1 MEIVSLQ
8 YTEDIAAINYQSPP
22 PPNSLIQTS
31 FEYKPIVY
39 RLDLDETRQNI
50 RFNFLFIKKIKIHR
64 CTSRRYSE
72 WNVVDRKYTKLI
84 SRGFGSCN
92 HISDCIDLL

>member
-1 MEIVSLQ
+1 MKHQICFKFKNEPLLLKKAFKFFNMKMAIVSLQ
-8 YTEDIAAINYQSPP
+8 YTEDIAAINYQSP

-50 RFNFLFIKKIKIHR
+50 RF
-64 CTSRRYSE
+64 
-72 WNVVDRKYTKLI
+72 
-84 SRGFGSCN
+84 
-92 HISDCIDLL
+92 

>member
-22 PPNSLIQTS
+22 PNSLIQIS
-31 FEYKPIVY
+31 IEYKPIVY

-50 RFNFLFIKKIKIHR
+50 RFFFFHKK
-64 CTSRRYSE
+64 
-72 WNVVDRKYTKLI
+72 D
-84 SRGFGSCN
+84 
-92 HISDCIDLL
+92 